1 MRELKFWQAINE
13 AMHEEFARDDRVTL
27 SGIDAAVP
35 GGAFSASRGL
45 LQRFGERRVRDT
57 PISEAAIAGL
67 GVGAAING
75 LRPIVEIMFM
85 DFLSLALE
93 QLVGQ
98 GAKQSFMSTGRLR
111 VPLTVRTMCA
121 AGGNAGPQH
130 AGSLETW
137 VAHIPGLKVVWPST
151 PGDAKALLK
160 ASVRDDN
167 PVIVIENLSLWTTK
181 GQVADADED
190 VVVEIGKSDIKRP
203 GRDVTLVCVG
213 SMVLRALAAAE
224 ELSREGIEVEVLD
237 LRTVSP
243 LDRDGILSSVSRTH
257 RLVIA
262 HDAVKPFGFGAEV
275 AAIVA
280 EEALTE
286 LDAPIRRVTAPWAPI
301 GTAPAQELAYY
312 PGTEEIKSAIRSVLS

>member
-1 MRELKFWQAINE
+1 MKEVKFWQAINE
-13 AMHEEFARDDRVTL
+13 ALHEEFARDDHVTL
-27 SGIDAAVP
+27 AGIDAAVP

-45 LQRFGERRVRDT
+45 LERFGERRVRDT

-75 LRPIVEIMFM
+75 LRPVVEIMFM

-98 GAKQSFMSTGRLR
+98 GAKQHFMSTGRLK

-121 AGGNAGPQH
+121 AGSHAGPQH

-160 ASVRDDN
+160 AAIRDDN

-181 GQVADADED
+181 GPVGDENALI
-190 VVVEIGKSDIKRP
+190 EIGKSEVKRP

-224 ELSREGIEVEVLD
+224 ELSAEGIEVEVLD

-243 LDRDGILSSVSRTH
+243 LDRDGILASVARTH
-257 RLVIA
+257 RLVVA
-262 HDAVKPFGFGAEV
+262 HDAVKAFGYGAEV

-280 EEALTE
+280 EEALSE
-286 LDAPIRRVTAPWAPI
+286 LDAPIRRVAAPWAPI

-312 PGTEEIKSAIRSVLS
+312 PGTEEIKTAIRSLLS

>member
-1 MRELKFWQAINE
+1 VKELKFWQAINE
-13 AMHEEFARDDRVTL
+13 AMHEELARDERVTL
-27 SGIDAAVP
+27 AGIDAAAP

-45 LQRFGERRVRDT
+45 LEKFGALRVRDT

-67 GVGAAING
+67 GVGAAMNG
-75 LRPIVEIMFM
+75 LRPIIEIMFM

-98 GAKQSFMSTGRLR
+98 GAKQYFMSAGRVR
-111 VPLTVRTMCA
+111 VPVTVRTMCA
-121 AGGNAGPQH
+121 AGAHAGPQH
-130 AGSLETW
+130 AGSVEAW
-137 VAHIPGLKVVWPST
+137 VAHVPGLKVVWPST

-160 ASVRDDN
+160 SAVRDDN

-181 GQVADADED
+181 GPVGDENELI
-190 VVVEIGKSDIKRP
+190 EIGKSSIKRA

-224 ELSREGIEVEVLD
+224 ELSREGIDVEVLD
-237 LRTVSP
+237 LRTISP
-243 LDRDGILSSVSRTH
+243 LDREGILASVTRTH

-280 EEALTE
+280 EEALSE
-286 LDAPIRRVTAPWAPI
+286 LDAPIRRVAAPWAPL

-312 PGTEEIKSAIRSVLS
+312 PGTGEIKVAIRSLFA

>member
-1 MRELKFWQAINE
+1 VKELKFWQAINE
-13 AMHEEFARDDRVTL
+13 ALHEEFSRDDRVTL
-27 SGIDAAVP
+27 AGIDAAVP

-45 LQRFGERRVRDT
+45 LEKFGALRVRDT

-67 GVGAAING
+67 GVGAAMNG
-75 LRPIVEIMFM
+75 LRPVVEIMFM

-98 GAKQSFMSTGRLR
+98 GAKQHFLSTGRVR

-160 ASVRDDN
+160 SAIRDDN

-181 GQVADADED
+181 GPVGDENELI
-190 VVVEIGKSDIKRP
+190 EIGKASIKRP

-243 LDRDGILSSVSRTH
+243 LDRDGILASVSRTH

-262 HDAVKPFGFGAEV
+262 HDAAKHFGFGAEV

-286 LDAPIRRVTAPWAPI
+286 LDAPVRRVTAPWAPL

-312 PGTEEIKSAIRSVLS
+312 PGTEEIKTAIRSLFA

>member
-1 MRELKFWQAINE
+1 VKELKFWQAINE
-13 AMHEEFARDDRVTL
+13 AMYEELARDERVTL
-27 SGIDAAVP
+27 AGIDVAAP

-45 LQRFGERRVRDT
+45 LEKFGPLRVRDT

-67 GVGAAING
+67 GVGAAMNG

-98 GAKQSFMSTGRLR
+98 GAKQHFMSTGRVR
-111 VPLTVRTMCA
+111 VPVTVRTMCA
-121 AGGNAGPQH
+121 AGAHAGPQH
-130 AGSLETW
+130 GGSLETW
-137 VAHIPGLKVVWPST
+137 VAHVPGLKVVWPST

-160 ASVRDDN
+160 SAIRDDN
-167 PVIVIENLSLWTTK
+167 PVVVIENLSLWTTK
-181 GQVADADED
+181 GPVGDDDELI
-190 VVVEIGKSDIKRP
+190 EIGKSSIKRP
-203 GRDVTLVCVG
+203 GRDVTLACAG
-213 SMVLRALAAAE
+213 SMVLRALAAAK
-224 ELSREGIEVEVLD
+224 ELSGEGIDVEVLD
-237 LRTVSP
+237 LRTISP
-243 LDRDGILSSVSRTH
+243 LDRDGILASVSRTH

-286 LDAPIRRVTAPWAPI
+286 LHAPIRRVAAPWAPL
-301 GTAPAQELAYY
+301 GTAPAQEVAYY
-312 PGTEEIKSAIRSVLS
+312 PGTAEIKAAIRSLLA

>member
-1 MRELKFWQAINE
+1 MKELKFWQAINE
-13 AMHEEFARDDRVTL
+13 AMHEEFARDERVTL
-27 SGIDAAVP
+27 SGIDAGMP

-45 LQRFGERRVRDT
+45 LERFGPLRVRDT

-67 GVGAAING
+67 GVGAAMNG

-93 QLVGQ
+93 QLAGQ
-98 GAKQSFMSTGRLR
+98 GAKQHFMSTGRIS

-121 AGGNAGPQH
+121 AGRNAGPQH

-151 PGDAKALLK
+151 PGDAKGLLK
-160 ASVRDDN
+160 AAVRDDN
-167 PVIVIENLSLWTTK
+167 PVIVIENLSLWTAK
-181 GQVADADED
+181 GPVGGED
-190 VVVEIGKSDIKRP
+190 DVIEIGKSDVKRP

-213 SMVLRALAAAE
+213 SMVQRALAAAE
-224 ELSREGIEVEVLD
+224 ALSAEGIEVEVLD

-243 LDRDGILSSVSRTH
+243 LDKDGILASVARTH

-262 HDAVKPFGFGAEV
+262 HDAAKPFGFGAEV

-280 EEALTE
+280 EEALSE
-286 LDAPIRRVTAPWAPI
+286 LDAPIRRVTAPWAPL

-312 PGTEEIKSAIRSVLS
+312 PGTEDLAAAVRSLLA